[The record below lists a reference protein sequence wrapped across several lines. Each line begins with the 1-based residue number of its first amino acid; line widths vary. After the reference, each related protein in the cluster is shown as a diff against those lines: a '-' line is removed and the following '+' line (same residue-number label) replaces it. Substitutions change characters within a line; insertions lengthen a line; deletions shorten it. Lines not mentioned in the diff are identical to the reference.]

1 MYGKVIKHL
10 RKCFYFVCLKVG
22 GVRRMAAGQRNNV
35 TLACVDC
42 KNRNY
47 ITSKNKKNDPDR
59 IEMMKYCKFCKDHTL
74 HKETK

>member
-1 MYGKVIKHL
+1 M
-10 RKCFYFVCLKVG
+10 CLKVG
-22 GVRRMAAGQRNNV
+22 GVKEMAAGQRNNV

-59 IEMMKYCKFCKDHTL
+59 LEIKKYCPVCKSHTA